1 MDHNRVCV
9 WFDSGPTGTGAEIF
23 YPKIPWQIAQ
33 EPNSRAP
40 PHRPPG
46 VRGVVLIF
54 FSWWTGAT
62 PTFPI
67 LHWDQI
73 IK

>member
-23 YPKIPWQIAQ
+23 YPKIPWRIAQ

-54 FSWWTGAT
+54 LVDELAQPPPSRSYTET
-62 PTFPI
+62 
-67 LHWDQI
+67 
-73 IK
+73 K